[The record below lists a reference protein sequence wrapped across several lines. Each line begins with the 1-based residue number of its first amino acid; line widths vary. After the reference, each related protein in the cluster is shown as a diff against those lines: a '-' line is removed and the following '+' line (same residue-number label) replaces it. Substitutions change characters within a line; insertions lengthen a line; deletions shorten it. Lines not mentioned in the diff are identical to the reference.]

1 MWFWVFIYL
10 VSLLFSVSFFFLEIL
25 PLKPT
30 TIIFPETDKFTRS
43 INPWTMH
50 STITSIGQPLNS
62 NKNVLGIPVILPR
75 TISSPEL
82 PSPIA
87 ESLEKESLPLV
98 TLHNTTL
105 GSPNTKSSSIK
116 LIEMSYKAKKQ
127 TRSQSTLT
135 LPHMELPG
143 ELAKVND
150 NFHNESNVNKIYKRS
165 RSLSPCIPSSR
176 CHCYNCNVSEL
187 IFQDLNPTERSNLRS
202 YFDHC
207 CGLPMNIDKR
217 SFNRRRIITRR
228 CSSENFKH
236 NLTHIDFNKDKQQ
249 LQNKISSTSSSITR
263 RMSCPEIVKSTES
276 MVNYQHDNFSYQ
288 QSNLLSNNYLE
299 CISTNVIN
307 LNHIKNHFSS
317 LLAIRCCCSGACKH
331 DKHAINTNK
340 SSLPRIQTQRSFSS
354 PDTRPTIIQPDPNCT
369 ARRHRHSISGQMSYF
384 KLLGY
389 NVSKKLTGSTNSLF
403 STAVIS
409 GSSSAPNLKD
419 MIPPHASAVAGN
431 LIINF
436 FS

>member
-1 MWFWVFIYL
+1 
-10 VSLLFSVSFFFLEIL
+10 
-25 PLKPT
+25 
-30 TIIFPETDKFTRS
+30 
-43 INPWTMH
+43 MH
-50 STITSIGQPLNS
+50 STITSIAQPLNS

-87 ESLEKESLPLV
+87 ELLEKESLPLV

-105 GSPNTKSSSIK
+105 GSPNTKSSPIK

-165 RSLSPCIPSSR
+165 RSLSPCVSSSR

-236 NLTHIDFNKDKQQ
+236 NLTHSDFNKDKQQ
-249 LQNKISSTSSSITR
+249 LQNKISSTSSLITR

-276 MVNYQHDNFSYQ
+276 M
-288 QSNLLSNNYLE
+288 
-299 CISTNVIN
+299 
-307 LNHIKNHFSS
+307 
-317 LLAIRCCCSGACKH
+317 
-331 DKHAINTNK
+331 
-340 SSLPRIQTQRSFSS
+340 
-354 PDTRPTIIQPDPNCT
+354 
-369 ARRHRHSISGQMSYF
+369 
-384 KLLGY
+384 LLGY

-419 MIPPHASAVAGN
+419 MIPPHASAVAAIEGFGGVPPIRPLETLHN
-431 LIINF
+431 ALSLRQLDSFLEMMTSAPLFRTPASSPPKFPSPGASHPESLVPTLSIGGMVRNYHQTDLDPVRYISSTLQYKVGQENEGGDHRIPASPTSPTSIGWSSEQPSYLSSEPSSPAPTSAGESSMSMSLI
-436 FS
+436 SSDG